1 MFYNSIGIVTAVN
14 SYLGYQES
22 RRTAKEAL
30 ETGVSIIALIRRDKL
45 MSDELLEE
53 VLKPEN
59 MTQPHQMK

>member
-1 MFYNSIGIVTAVN
+1 MFYNSIGIGTAVN

-22 RRTAKEAL
+22 SRIANEAL
-30 ETGVSIIALIRRDKL
+30 EPGVSIIDLIRRDKL
-45 MSDELLEE
+45 MSDELLED